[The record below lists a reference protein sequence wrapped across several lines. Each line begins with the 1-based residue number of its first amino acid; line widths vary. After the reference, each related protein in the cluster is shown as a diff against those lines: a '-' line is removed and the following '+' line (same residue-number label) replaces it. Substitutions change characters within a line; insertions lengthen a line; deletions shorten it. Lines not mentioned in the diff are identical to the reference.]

1 MHVEKGHSINIVLT
15 FNSASGSFE
24 AGRGLRCFKSR
35 HEGSFSQRWAVDLLI
50 PHNFGCFADAAD
62 RTVLVKEFRAFAF
75 VEHVG
80 CVPLVAYI
88 LIERTDLDGLRG

>member
-50 PHNFGCFADAAD
+50 PHNLAASRMLLTVRYLSRSSRRLRLSNMSD
-62 RTVLVKEFRAFAF
+62 VFRLWRTF
-75 VEHVG
+75 
-80 CVPLVAYI
+80 